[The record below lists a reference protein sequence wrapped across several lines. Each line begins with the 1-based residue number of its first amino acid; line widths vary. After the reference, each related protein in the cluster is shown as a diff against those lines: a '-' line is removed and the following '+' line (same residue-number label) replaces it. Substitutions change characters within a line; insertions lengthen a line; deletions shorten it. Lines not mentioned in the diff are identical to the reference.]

1 MIYEDGVFS
10 TGSDK
15 MRIAFF
21 GLQQAFDYNHIGGSE
36 SITRR
41 LARELTQDADVD
53 AADYVL
59 FHARRTETQEV
70 MPKVR
75 VRYFEA
81 YADAAKALLDGYDH
95 VVSIYLSPPERIPFM
110 AFRARYQHRI
120 RFHAFVTMWRRSR
133 WKRLLLTIDLQ
144 FMPLNGAMFA
154 ISPRLYK
161 SVKRWARRPFLILPP
176 VPDEWFLRVVD
187 KPVRSR
193 LHVTFVGRI
202 DPGKG
207 AADAAELFYRLQ
219 DAKKYQCRFIGYTY
233 EPGRVSRTE
242 EALYGRLKALPPGT
256 FVEANYSKYS
266 PQVDAVVRKTMAET
280 DVLLLPYRDVSSTA
294 DMPLVFMEG
303 MASLCALIIPPS
315 AADLP
320 LVYGPGKFYLR
331 EDAWVESMRQNLLS
345 VSKFLREERERI
357 EARNAQLNFGAAAS
371 AQAFKRALLGQEPPR
386 VGAWP
391 ENLLTFKGS
400 LFAR

>member
-1 MIYEDGVFS
+1 MICEDGVLS

-41 LARELTQDADVD
+41 LAKELTQDADVD
-53 AADYVL
+53 AVDYVL
-59 FHARRTETQEV
+59 FHAPRAETQEV
-70 MPKVR
+70 MRRVR
-75 VRYFEA
+75 VRCFET

-95 VVSIYLSPPERIPFM
+95 VVSVYVSPPERIPFM

-120 RFHAFVTMWRRSR
+120 RFHAFVTMWRRSKL
-133 WKRLLLTIDLQ
+133 KRSLLTADLQ
-144 FMPLNGAMFA
+144 LVPLNGAMFA
-154 ISPRLYK
+154 ISPRLYQ
-161 SVKRWARRPFLILPP
+161 SVKRWARRPFLMLPP
-176 VPDEWFLRVVD
+176 VPDEWFLRAAD
-187 KPVRSR
+187 KPVRSP
-193 LHVTFVGRI
+193 LQVAFVGRI

-207 AADAAELFYRLQ
+207 AADAVELFYRLQ
-219 DAKKYQCRFIGYTY
+219 GNKKYQCRFIGYTY

-242 EALYGRLKALPPGT
+242 EALYSRLKALPPGT
-256 FVEANYSKYS
+256 FVEANYSRYS

-294 DMPLVFMEG
+294 DMPLVFMES
-303 MASLCALIIPPS
+303 MASLCALILPPS

-320 LVYGPGKFYLR
+320 LVYGPGRFYLR
-331 EDAWVESMRQNLLS
+331 EDAWVESMQESLLS
-345 VSKFLREERERI
+345 VSKFLGEERGRI

-391 ENLLTFKGS
+391 ENLLTFKGPPC
-400 LFAR
+400 AR